1 MILYFSIVTR
11 GTIII
16 FGHKFLTMAQEAY
29 VIAQPGSLLH
39 LSLVTMVKNLGN
51 ILELSNE
58 ILVKFHVFFEISMK
72 FREISA
78 SFFEIEISNH

>member
-51 ILELSNE
+51 ILELSIYE
-58 ILVKFHVFFEISMK
+58 ILVKFHVFFEISTK

-78 SFFEIEISNH
+78 SFFEIEI